1 MRRMNTADGL
11 TRRETLATGLA
22 LGALPAVAAAGTS
35 TGHKDEMLW
44 YRQPAGAWTEALPVG
59 NGRLGAMVFGRV
71 AQERLQLNSDT
82 LWAGSPYDPDNPAA
96 LAALPQVRALLA
108 AGRYKD
114 ATDLASAKLM
124 AKPLSQMPYGA
135 LGDLLLTFADARQPD
150 DYRRALDLASGIAT
164 TTYGGGGKRYARE
177 LFASEPDQVIVLRL
191 TAEGGTLDFDL
202 AYRGPRK
209 VAVPRE
215 QFIEGAAPPAT
226 AKTDWLQRET
236 TEPARPGVTVAADGT
251 DAMLVT
257 GRNEASDGI
266 AAGLTYALRVIAQGD
281 GRIVA
286 SGAGITVRGARQ
298 VTLLIA
304 AATSYRGPADQ
315 SADPVALVRSVG
327 AAAAAKSYE
336 ALRRAHVA
344 DHAALFGGMTIDLG
358 SNPAAAALP
367 TDRRIAAGEGGTDPG
382 LAALYLQYARYL
394 MIASSRPGT
403 QPANLQGIWNEG
415 TSPPWGSKYT
425 ININTEMN
433 YWPADPAGLGLCV
446 EPLLRMAE
454 ELAVTGARTARAM
467 YGAGG
472 WVAHHNTD
480 LWRASAPIDGPLWG
494 LWPCGGAWLCNTL
507 FTHWDHHRTDALL
520 GRLYPLLAGATRF
533 FLDTLIEDPKGRGL
547 VTSPSVSP
555 ENLHPFGSSLC
566 VGPAMD
572 RQIIR
577 DLFANTV
584 AAGKRLGRD
593 AAWLK
598 TVAAARARIAPDR
611 IGAQGQLQ
619 EWLEDWDEQAPD
631 PHHRHVSHL
640 YAVYPSGQ
648 INVRD
653 TPELIEAAKVTLRR
667 RGDLSTG
674 WATAWRLCLWARMGE
689 GDHAHDILNGLLGP
703 KRTYPNMFDAHP
715 PFQIDG
721 NFGGAAGIME
731 MLVQS
736 WGDTLHLL
744 PALPSAWPD
753 GAITGFRARGDLRVD
768 LTWRQGRPQALTIRG
783 PAGSTVAVQA
793 GKESFTARIGA
804 AGQYRRRWA

>member
-1 MRRMNTADGL
+1 MRHAGDKGGL
-11 TRRETLATGLA
+11 TRRETLASGLA
-22 LGALPAVAAAGTS
+22 LGALPAVAAAGK
-35 TGHKDEMLW
+35 GAVQADQRLW

-108 AGRYKD
+108 AGRYAE

-135 LGDLLLTFADARQPD
+135 LGDLMLTFAEARQPE
-150 DYRRALDLASGIAT
+150 DYRRQLDLASGVVT
-164 TTYGGGGKRYARE
+164 TTHGGGGKRYTQE
-177 LFASEPDQVIVLRL
+177 VFASAPDQVIVLRL

-202 AYRGPRK
+202 AYRAPRK

-215 QFIEGAAPPAT
+215 QFVEGAAPPAST
-226 AKTDWLQRET
+226 TTDWLQREPA
-236 TEPARPGVTVAADGT
+236 EPARPGVTIAADGA

-281 GRIVA
+281 GRIVS
-286 SGAGITVRGARQ
+286 SGEGITVRGARQ
-298 VTLLIA
+298 VTVLIA
-304 AATSYRGPADQ
+304 AATSYRSLADQ
-315 SADPVALVRSVG
+315 SADPVALVRAIG
-327 AAAAAKSYE
+327 KAAARKSAT
-336 ALRRAHVA
+336 ALREAHVA

-367 TDRRIAAGEGGTDPG
+367 TDLRIAAGESGTDPG

-394 MIASSRPGT
+394 LIASSRPGT

-446 EPLLRMAE
+446 EPLLRMTE
-454 ELAVTGARTARAM
+454 ELAVTGAKTARAM

-480 LWRASAPIDGPLWG
+480 LWRATAPIDGPLWG

-533 FLDTLIEDPKGRGL
+533 FLDTLIADPKGRGL

-572 RQIIR
+572 RQILR

-584 AAGKRLGRD
+584 TAGRRLKRD
-593 AAWLK
+593 SAWLE
-598 TVAAARARIAPDR
+598 TVAAARAKIAPDR
-611 IGAQGQLQ
+611 IGAAGQLQ

-640 YAVYPSGQ
+640 YAVYPSAQ

-653 TPELIEAAKVTLRR
+653 TPELIEAAKVSLRR

-689 GDHAHDILNGLLGP
+689 GDHAHDVLKGLLGP

-721 NFGGAAGIME
+721 NFGGAAGILE
-731 MLVQS
+731 MLLQS

-744 PALPSAWPD
+744 PALPRAWPD
-753 GAITGFRARGDLRVD
+753 GAIGGFRARGDLRVD
-768 LTWRQGRPQALTIRG
+768 LQWRQGRPQALTIRG
-783 PAGSTVAVQA
+783 PVGSTVAVRA
-793 GKESFTARIGA
+793 GKESFTASIGA
-804 AGQYRRRWA
+804 AGLYRRRWA